1 MNDKT
6 IEQIILSFK
15 KSRMNEKL
23 KIMNKMDETRFQA
36 RMNEK

>member
-23 KIMNKMDETRFQA
+23 KSIEQNG
-36 RMNEK
+36 

>member
-1 MNDKT
+1 MDDKT

-15 KSRMNEKL
+15 KSRMNEKF
-23 KIMNKMDETRFQA
+23 KMDETRFQA